1 MTAVDTHDMKS
12 AYDVGPGKSAADG
25 GLPHEPVEIEIPV
38 PERLASAGASPA
50 QVIPTSVPP
59 ASGASFHLSPASSA
73 SREWSGIPR
82 SASDATG
89 TARVPAGEPL
99 PPRSA
104 SGPDHPRMP
113 GFGKFLG
120 SYEPGLPLVKKVSVY
135 AWHTTYNYYDAFL
148 SAAEKLSGVT
158 SEEAEYRPFFSYMPQ
173 YSQLDR
179 DQLAYYLKIR
189 DGIASGETPRADYG
203 YILLLIYELI
213 NLGGRRRED
222 GEYYVSPTEALGM
235 LVDIWKGYRGDNPRL
250 DDQLTE
256 WICDFCLIHRLAPP
270 LARMGPVMADV
281 IRRAR
286 LREFYLDPMS
296 GGDFFVD
303 YLLYFVSGYD
313 FRKSRFASADAET
326 LRFYTEHMR
335 GMLCEVLKKAGAD
348 TSGSLT
354 RRTAVR
360 DAYIGALCH
369 PSVKRKITVE
379 YLSYSASVE
388 TKMLLSNTIKYAENR
403 LRQSFGVRSKLSHGK
418 LPDAAAAAVDAYFD
432 EKLPS
437 AGKHREAPPED
448 DYESKYDRPYA
459 PADVGSAARIEESS
473 WAVTDILTS
482 AFADGPVSTGHR
494 AAPEESTAAA
504 GNQNEASVELKD
516 LPAGQAEA
524 SGEKAAA
531 AGDQN
536 EVSVEREEL
545 PAGQGEASGEQNVA
559 AGKQDSAVDGKTARA
574 VIDFVAAAAAGDR
587 AAQKRAADAAGM
599 LPDALAE
606 KINAAAYDITGDVL
620 LYSAGQMWR
629 VIDEYEADAVRTAGL
644 IAKGDE
650 GNAK

>member
-1 MTAVDTHDMKS
+1 MAAVDTRDMKS
-12 AYDVGPGKSAADG
+12 SYDGGSGKPAADG

-50 QVIPTSVPP
+50 QVMPTSVPP
-59 ASGASFHLSPASSA
+59 ASGASFTLSPASSA
-73 SREWSGIPR
+73 SREGSGIPR

-99 PPRSA
+99 PPRSV

-135 AWHTTYNYYDAFL
+135 AWHTTYNYYDPFL

-158 SEEAEYRPFFSYMPQ
+158 SEGAEYRPFFSYMPQ

-179 DQLAYYLKIR
+179 EQLAYYLQIR

-222 GEYYVSPTEALGM
+222 GEYFVSPAEALGM

-379 YLSYSASVE
+379 YLSFSASVE

-418 LPDAAAAAVDAYFD
+418 LPDTAAAAVDAYFD

-482 AFADGPVSTGHR
+482 AFADGPVSAGQGPVAVSAGHR
-494 AAPEESTAAA
+494 AAPVESTAAEGA
-504 GNQNEASVELKD
+504 RNTVPVELKD

-524 SGEKAAA
+524 SG
-531 AGDQN
+531 G
-536 EVSVEREEL
+536 
-545 PAGQGEASGEQNVA
+545 QNVA
-559 AGKQDSAVDGKTARA
+559 AGKQDSAADGKTARA

-620 LYSAGQMWR
+620 LCSAGQMWK
-629 VIDEYEADAVRTAGL
+629 VIGEYESEAMQTAGL